1 MKHGGRIISP
11 AHYLSIENYTS
22 DFRFF
27 RFSCFVKT
35 TLERFEK
42 MSSKKKVSREDVA
55 TYAIQHNIRGTLNE
69 MLNLML
75 RQMPEDPVR
84 YLADLLE
91 SRGR

>member
-1 MKHGGRIISP
+1 
-11 AHYLSIENYTS
+11 
-22 DFRFF
+22 
-27 RFSCFVKT
+27 
-35 TLERFEK
+35 
-42 MSSKKKVSREDVA
+42 MSKSSKKVSREDVA